1 MDKSVEKCYFLHPG
15 IEIYC
20 DERVKMGTCKCCKKT
35 NLNQMDKFITDTE
48 KEFDEKFYWLYG
60 KIIPNKKIDQQKADV
75 MTVLVKYHA
84 DELKQFL
91 KSKLQ
96 EAYIKGQV
104 DIIKMS
110 YAETLERIKKE
121 LKQQLI
127 EKIEEQEARGYEPKT
142 ILESVKNDLRFNIIK
157 EI

>member
-1 MDKSVEKCYFLHPG
+1 M
-15 IEIYC
+15 
-20 DERVKMGTCKCCKKT
+20 
-35 NLNQMDKFITDTE
+35 NKFITDTE
-48 KEFDEKFYWLYG
+48 KLFDENFSKMCEMKFANG
-60 KIIPNKKIDQQKADV
+60 FCKIQTDD
-75 MTVLVKYHA
+75 
-84 DELKQFL
+84 LKQFL

-127 EKIEEQEARGYEPKT
+127 EKIEGLHDIGCEIQRAGRCSCPVYK
-142 ILESVKNDLRFNIIK
+142 IINIIK